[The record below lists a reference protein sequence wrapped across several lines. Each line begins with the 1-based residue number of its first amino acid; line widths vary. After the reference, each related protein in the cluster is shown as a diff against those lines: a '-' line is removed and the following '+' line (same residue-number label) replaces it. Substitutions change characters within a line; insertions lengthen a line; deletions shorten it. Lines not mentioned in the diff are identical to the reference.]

1 MTILYRMESLE
12 TILKGLLAG
21 FLSAYLILFGLRP
34 AVAYPELILE
44 LFENLWIFIIL
55 LIINYYVFIWDY
67 TIGAILLLCIIA
79 LIFDYVVF
87 TNKGFQKKMNSHIQH
102 YEDFFVYNEPQF
114 TPITKEVSV
123 KKKEDTSFYNV
134 IINDIQH
141 INDTVYP
148 GSPYP
153 IT

>member
-1 MTILYRMESLE
+1 MESLE

-34 AVAYPELILE
+34 AVAYPEIILE

-102 YEDFFVYNEPQF
+102 YEDFFVHSEPQF
-114 TPITKEVSV
+114 APIIKEVSD
-123 KKKEDTSFYNV
+123 KKEDTNFYNV

-141 INDTVYP
+141 INDTIYP

>member
-1 MTILYRMESLE
+1 MESLE

-34 AVAYPELILE
+34 AVAYPEIILE

-87 TNKGFQKKMNSHIQH
+87 TNKGFQKKISSHIQH
-102 YEDFFVYNEPQF
+102 YEDFFVQSEPQF
-114 TPITKEVSV
+114 TPITKEVSAD
-123 KKKEDTSFYNV
+123 KKKEETSFYNV

-141 INDTVYP
+141 INDTMYP

>member
-1 MTILYRMESLE
+1 MESLE
-12 TILKGLLAG
+12 TIFKGLLAG

-34 AVAYPELILE
+34 AVAYPEIILE

-87 TNKGFQKKMNSHIQH
+87 TNKGFQKKMSSHIQH
-102 YEDFFVYNEPQF
+102 YEDFFVHDEPQF
-114 TPITKEVSV
+114 KPIAKTLSNNDN
-123 KKKEDTSFYNV
+123 KKELNYYNV

-141 INDTVYP
+141 INDTIYP

>member
-1 MTILYRMESLE
+1 MESLE